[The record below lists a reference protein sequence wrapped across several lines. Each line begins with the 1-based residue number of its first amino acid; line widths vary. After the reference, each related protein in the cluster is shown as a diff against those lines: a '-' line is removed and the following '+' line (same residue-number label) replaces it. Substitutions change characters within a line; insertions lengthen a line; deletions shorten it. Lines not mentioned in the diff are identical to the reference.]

1 MITNQHLTNS
11 PLRYLRYLTIIAG
24 LLIAAPISELLAKT
38 GTNVVATL
46 DASAQGEISKGAII
60 DVYGTPGTIWP
71 WSRLR
76 CSG

>member
-46 DASAQGEISKGAII
+46 DASAQGEISKVAII

-76 CSG
+76 CSR